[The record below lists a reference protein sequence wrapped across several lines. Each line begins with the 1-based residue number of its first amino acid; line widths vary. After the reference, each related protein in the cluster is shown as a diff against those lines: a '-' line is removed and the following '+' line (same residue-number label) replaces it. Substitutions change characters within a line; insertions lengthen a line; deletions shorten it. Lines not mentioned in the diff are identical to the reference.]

1 MFRTIVLG
9 VMLAAAPAAA
19 QLGKMLGD
27 AANTANQAAGAVG
40 AAQQKVQ
47 AAEDTAKQAGDVAA
61 MAKSGTGLTDVLVSQ
76 LGVTQPQAT
85 GGAGAL
91 FALAKTQ
98 MPASDFSKVAA
109 GVPGI
114 DALLAAAPTVAAGKQ
129 GMAGAALGALGSQG
143 GSVGAAAQLA
153 SSFSQLGM
161 SSGMAAQ
168 FIPVCVQYLQGTTDP
183 ATAALLQS
191 ALQ

>member
-1 MFRTIVLG
+1 MFRFVVLG
-9 VMLAAAPAAA
+9 LILVASPAAA

-40 AAQQKVQ
+40 SAQQQVQ
-47 AAEDTAKQAGDVAA
+47 GAEDSVKQAGDIAA
-61 MAKSGTGLTDVLVSQ
+61 QAKSGTGLTDVLVSQ

-98 MPASDFSKVAA
+98 MPANDFAKVAA
-109 GVPGI
+109 GVPGM
-114 DALLAAAPTVAAGKQ
+114 DGLLAAAPAAGGQ
-129 GMAGAALGALGSQG
+129 GGMAGAALGALGAQG
-143 GSVGAAAQLA
+143 GSVGAAALLA
-153 SSFSQLGM
+153 GSFSQLGM
-161 SSGMAAQ
+161 SGGMAAQ
-168 FIPVCVQYLQGTTDP
+168 FIPVCVQYLQGSTDP
-183 ATAALLQS
+183 ATAALLQA